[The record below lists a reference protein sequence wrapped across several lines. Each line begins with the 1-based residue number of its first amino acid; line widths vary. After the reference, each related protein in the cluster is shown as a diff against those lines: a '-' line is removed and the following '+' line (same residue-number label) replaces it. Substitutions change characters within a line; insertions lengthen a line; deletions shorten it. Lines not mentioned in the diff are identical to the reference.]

1 MFQFTTTNVINANK
15 DYTTGLKLWS
25 VQASKDDNKPV
36 SLNVKRHLNFK
47 KPNVVSITKAEYTAP
62 KIAKATLDFS
72 KLAIRSSANYRIAMY
87 IKLAQSSA
95 NSYYANDLVFKGKP
109 FYVEFV
115 WKNEEDAATV
125 AKRIKDIV
133 KKYMITVYEKE
144 LVKVTNDGTKV
155 VIEGIDEYQRF
166 ERVDIEEYI
175 TGRMA
180 EMGVPTTTPVSG
192 EYRVIK
198 SALTKAHKEDP
209 EYDENFTIEQGVEGF
224 GTYQWILKNLRLP
237 TAARTSWTAINA
249 DEAPIIGAKYNEYII
264 RYCVN
269 RGIMGGDAVG
279 EVTKSLTTHVFY
291 VNQAVSAEF
300 ETALSKIA
308 PAEGILVIPPV
319 RPQLE
324 STTPPGPDGD
334 NTQEAGS
341 V

>member
-1 MFQFTTTNVINANK
+1 MFQFTTTTVINSNE
-15 DYTTGLKLWS
+15 DYTSGLKPLWS
-25 VQASKDDNKPV
+25 AQEAQDDKPANM
-36 SLNVKRHLNFK
+36 NVKRHLKFIK
-47 KPNVVSITKAEYTAP
+47 DNVVSITKAEYTAP
-62 KIAKATLDFS
+62 KIAKATLNLYYLGKTQGNF
-72 KLAIRSSANYRIAMY
+72 RIAMY

-115 WKNEEDAATV
+115 WNSGEAAATV

-133 KKYMITVYEKE
+133 KKYMVTVYGKE

-155 VIEGIDEYQRF
+155 IIDGIDEYQRF
-166 ERVDIEEYI
+166 ERVDIEEYVKE
-175 TGRMA
+175 TDMP
-180 EMGVPTTTPVSG
+180 MSG
-192 EYRVIK
+192 EYKVVK
-198 SALTKAHKEDP
+198 SALTDAHKEDAN
-209 EYDENFTIEQGVEGF
+209 YDENFTIKQGVEGF

-291 VNQAVSAEF
+291 VNQNVSAQF
-300 ETALSKIA
+300 EAALAIIA
-308 PAEGILVIPPV
+308 PTAGIEKVPAEAATGREDEGRDIEEP
-319 RPQLE
+319 
-324 STTPPGPDGD
+324 
-334 NTQEAGS
+334 
-341 V
+341 